1 MSFHSFSSFLFRSK
15 LFLRHHLL
23 LNGKSESGGTYAAS
37 YTWCKYQYDLWFSPK
52 LHPFLQPRQ
61 LYSFTIPD
69 MNFGEQFR
77 IGVRTINDKNNLE
90 SLIEWLVLRAPNCLD
105 VLGFNYTLCGGLWC
119 VEYPYWYYIN
129 IVFSLSSIETQQC
142 ECGTTTFRAGYP
154 WLEGELVAAH
164 AFAG

>member
-1 MSFHSFSSFLFRSK
+1 MWDLSRIYKDHSNFIQGLSSMEGLALCHFIQSFSSFLFRAK

-37 YTWCKYQYDLWFSPK
+37 YTWCKYQYDLRVSLK
-52 LHPFLQPRQ
+52 LHSLLQPRQ

-119 VEYPYWYYIN
+119 VKYP
-129 IVFSLSSIETQQC
+129 
-142 ECGTTTFRAGYP
+142 
-154 WLEGELVAAH
+154 
-164 AFAG
+164 